1 MPPSPD
7 VLLPTESA
15 VLPYQDT
22 LLRTPPGPGGTVL
35 PEGVVL
41 AGRFQL
47 MRFIARGGMG
57 TVYEAEDRMLRTRV
71 AVKLL
76 TEAVPEAAERI
87 RREVLLAR
95 AVAHPNV
102 CRVYELFSHPTDQGE
117 LLFLVMELLDGE
129 TLSGAIARR
138 GKFRH
143 QEAEPLVRQMAAA
156 LSSAHAHG
164 VLHRD
169 FKSSNVL
176 LVPQCDGRTRVVV
189 TDFGVARAVHEGRE
203 VLTGTGSYV
212 GTPAYMAPEQAFGG
226 PLTPAADVYALGV
239 VVYEMLTGELPFHD
253 TPIGPGAARARS
265 VVPDPSTRTPDLP
278 GRWRTALSRAMA
290 PHPDDRCPT
299 PAAFLHLLAG
309 GRLRTRGD
317 RRRMRRLLGLSGGF
331 LLALALGGVS
341 AAALKRALPLRQA
354 EAVWTTPSSWT
365 PRGADAAEA
374 WRAGLGRLDA
384 SDNLGAAT
392 ELRRT
397 TALAPDFVLAR
408 AELARALG
416 QSGLT
421 AEARDTARFAFEA
434 AGNLPEHQRMAVE
447 AEYRAQSGEPERAA
461 ALWGTLFDLFPSDVR
476 LGSRLA
482 SVQGGEARLRTLRRL
497 QGLVTTPLQAT
508 LVDWVAY
515 AIAMDDNALGAAD
528 AALKRIAERGR
539 VLQLP
544 SMRAAAFFEQ
554 ATVALEREDTDA
566 ADRLYAEA
574 MRAAGDS
581 EWGWKSAK
589 DRAITLRFDRPQ
601 TEVAAWLQKTV
612 EAARRSGDSRML
624 ADVLWDM
631 APLQLG
637 QGHLDEADAA
647 AQEAE
652 ELDRHKP
659 PEARSRGALSQMFA
673 WREQSR
679 LLAAR
684 GALAEA
690 AQRVKLA
697 VEEDQRVENRGWRV
711 LPFQAEVLRAR
722 GFPER
727 ADDALAHAINEK
739 GLPSFIQGR
748 VLVMRANAQLDMGR
762 LHQAERQLRAAAPM
776 HRTRYDE
783 AWTALVTARL
793 RRLQRRGAEALMQAR
808 HALEVSEAN
817 GFFEP
822 AVLSAIELGRME
834 AAAGRGGEARLGQAR
849 TRAAGAGHVPLQLE
863 AELALGQVLAER
875 RTHEAARA
883 ALSSVSR
890 AARARG
896 FLRVAT
902 EAQKTLRL
910 LETGRL
916 VASGD

>member
-1 MPPSPD
+1 MPPSSA
-7 VLLPTESA
+7 VLLPTENT

-47 MRFIARGGMG
+47 VRFIARGGMG

-71 AVKLL
+71 AVKVLA
-76 TEAVPEAAERI
+76 EAIPEAAERI

-102 CRVYELFSHPTDQGE
+102 CRVYELFSHPGPQGE

-129 TLSGAIARR
+129 TLSAAIARR

-143 QEAEPLVRQMAAA
+143 DEADPLVRQMAAA
-156 LSSAHAHG
+156 LASAHAHG

-169 FKSSNVL
+169 FKSSNVV
-176 LVPQCDGRTRVVV
+176 LVPYGEEGGTRVVV
-189 TDFGVARAVHEGRE
+189 TDFGVARAVRESRE

-212 GTPAYMAPEQAFGG
+212 GTPAYMAPEQALGG

-239 VVYEMLTGELPFHD
+239 VVYEMLTGQLPFHA
-253 TPIGPGAARARS
+253 TPVGPGAAGARVLAPDAGTRA
-265 VVPDPSTRTPDLP
+265 PDLP
-278 GRWRTALSRAMA
+278 GRWRTALSRALA
-290 PHPDDRCPT
+290 PDPDDRCPT
-299 PAAFLHLLAG
+299 PAAFLCLLSG

-317 RRRMRRLLGLSGGF
+317 RRRMRRLLALSGGF
-331 LLALALGGVS
+331 LLALALGGAS
-341 AAALKRALPLRQA
+341 AVALKRALPLHA
-354 EAVWTTPSSWT
+354 DAVSATPSSWA
-365 PRGADAAEA
+365 PHQPAAVEA
-374 WRAGLGRLDA
+374 WRAGRTRLDA
-384 SDNLGAAT
+384 SDNVGAAA

-408 AELARALG
+408 AELARALA

-421 AEARDTARFAFEA
+421 AEARDTARFALEA
-434 AGNLPEHQRMAVE
+434 AGSLPEHQRMAVE

-476 LGSRLA
+476 LGARLA
-482 SVQGGEARLRTLRRL
+482 TVQGGEARLRTLRRL
-497 QGLVTTPLQAT
+497 QGLVTTPLEAT

-515 AIAMDDNALGAAD
+515 AIAIDDNALNAAD

-539 VLQLP
+539 VLQRP
-544 SMRAAAFFEQ
+544 SMIAAALFEQ
-554 ATVALEREDTDA
+554 ATVALEREDTEA
-566 ADRLYAEA
+566 SDRLYAEA

-581 EWGWKSAK
+581 EWAWKSAK

-601 TEVAAWLQKTV
+601 TDVTAWLQKAV
-612 EAARRSGDSRML
+612 GAARRSGDSRML
-624 ADVLWDM
+624 ADVLWDLS
-631 APLQLG
+631 PLQLG
-637 QGHLDEADAA
+637 QGHLDEGDAA

-652 ELDRHKP
+652 ELDRPKP
-659 PEARSRGALSQMFA
+659 PEGRSRGPLSRMFA

-679 LLAAR
+679 LLFAR

-690 AQRVKLA
+690 AQRVQLA

-711 LPFQAEVLRAR
+711 LPFQAEVFRAQ
-722 GFPER
+722 GLPER

-748 VLVMRANAQLDMGR
+748 VLVMRANAQLDLGR
-762 LHQAERQLRAAAPM
+762 LNEAERHLRAAAPM

-783 AWTALVTARL
+783 AWTSVVTARL
-793 RRLQRRGAEALMQAR
+793 QRLQRRTAEAFLQAH
-808 HALEVSEAN
+808 HALEVSQAN

-822 AVLSAIELGRME
+822 AVLAAIELGRLE
-834 AAAGRGGEARLGQAR
+834 AASGSAGAVRIGEARAR
-849 TRAAGAGHVPLQLE
+849 ATKAGHVPLQLE
-863 AELALGQVLAER
+863 AELALGQVLAQHGS
-875 RTHEAARA
+875 HEAARA
-883 ALSSVSR
+883 ALASVHR
-890 AARARG
+890 AARSRG

-902 EAQKTLRL
+902 EAQKSLRL
-910 LETGRL
+910 LEAGRL
-916 VASGD
+916 VARGD